1 MKTFISAIIIV
12 LMLIGCSYDD
22 SNILSSQQETN
33 NKIDS
38 LIVMVGE
45 SPPLTR
51 MEMIKEKFNG
61 LLAYV
66 YKSVTVETG
75 PEEEDHQHI
84 KIRYAEYYTFTI
96 DPSDFYDGWYSFNR
110 YVLRDSYEALQA
122 AGLNKFSNPAVF
134 SSQGKWRLLSEKDIE
149 LARTYG
155 TFYDFHKYDWDT
167 IPAGIV
173 AIDRYS
179 YHGDKM
185 MIGSARGG
193 DTFRVTTIKDMAS
206 VTRGD
211 FDR

>member
-1 MKTFISAIIIV
+1 MKTFISAMVMV
-12 LMLIGCSYDD
+12 LILIGCSYDD
-22 SNILSSQQETN
+22 SKILAGQQETN

-38 LIVMVGE
+38 LMVVIGE
-45 SPPLTR
+45 PPPLTR
-51 MEMIKEKFNG
+51 VEMIKEKFNG

-66 YKSVTVETG
+66 YKSVTIETA
-75 PEEEDHQHI
+75 PEDEDHEHI
-84 KIRYAEYYTFTI
+84 KIRYVEYYTFTI
-96 DPSDFYDGWYSFNR
+96 DPSDLYDGWYSFTR

-167 IPAGIV
+167 VPAGIV
-173 AIDRYS
+173 GVDRYS

-193 DTFRVTTIKDMAS
+193 DTFRVTTIKDMTS

-211 FDR
+211 LDR

>member
-1 MKTFISAIIIV
+1 MKTFISAFLMV
-12 LMLIGCSYDD
+12 LILIGCSYDD
-22 SNILSSQQETN
+22 SNILASQEETN
-33 NKIDS
+33 TKLDS
-38 LIVMVGE
+38 LIVMVGK

-51 MEMIKEKFNG
+51 MEMIRERFNG
-61 LLAYV
+61 LLAYI
-66 YKSVTVETG
+66 YKSVTIETG
-75 PEEEDHQHI
+75 PEEEDHQHV
-84 KIRYAEYYTFTI
+84 KIRYAEYYTFSI
-96 DPSDFYDGWYSFNR
+96 DPSDFYDGWYSFTR

-193 DTFRVTTIKDMAS
+193 DTFRVTTIKDMVS